1 MVEHRGRGPSAV
13 QEAPDPQREGA
24 LQGDEPRE
32 YDGRE
37 QPPARDAV
45 PVPWISQPAREGG
58 FVAGDLEQALR
69 MEAAHDAALDGAVT
83 AERLD
88 DGLLVAVPFQVDLE
102 ADVRGALAEEGKRLV
117 EGRQGGRDRPKLRE
131 RHSSDASAPG
141 AVAHLPEVVGVRKH
155 ERPVVEIEDVE
166 LDDVAAELN
175 CPLERLERVL
185 GSERG
190 GAFVADS

>member
-1 MVEHRGRGPSAV
+1 METAEEYVIDDYGTALIGIDTIDLYKTNRLAMRRWGVRQRAGLYSDLPSRWAK
-13 QEAPDPQREGA
+13 AN
-24 LQGDEPRE
+24 PRFR
-32 YDGRE
+32 Y
-37 QPPARDAV
+37 V
-45 PVPWISQPAREGG
+45 PV
-58 FVAGDLEQALR
+58 L
-69 MEAAHDAALDGAVT
+69 
-83 AERLD
+83 
-88 DGLLVAVPFQVDLE
+88 
-102 ADVRGALAEEGKRLV
+102 
-117 EGRQGGRDRPKLRE
+117 
-131 RHSSDASAPG
+131 SDASAPG